1 MIVVQSQLRPNEDV
15 AVYETNTPAKENA
28 HSQIQ
33 LRGICPAIIVQQ
45 YIL

>member
-1 MIVVQSQLRPNEDV
+1 MIVVQCQRCPNEGF
-15 AVYETNTPAKENA
+15 ALYETNTPAKQNA
-28 HSQIQ
+28 RPQIQ